1 MQALALSE
9 PAKRERIKATSLR
22 TSKRNKI
29 FLIYIKDRL
38 IILMIMI
45 MAGPCSKG
53 AICSQRRHCAY
64 GPQPQ
69 PHSSATRAHGG
80 AHLSDAH
87 TRVAEATSTR
97 RRPAGNLLDLR
108 GSFLPPARVVNNN
121 PCDAGPVQKRLQHR
135 PDGRPHSLSSR
146 FERTEPSFVAHARPS
161 PPPPTGHMSLPCVQ
175 SARVASAHRANQSGV
190 ATILHSCLP
199 HPHRQAVLSNQ
210 RNALHSDYDVAQA
223 RPCSA
228 PSYTFNVQPLE
239 REWPAPTV

>member
-135 PDGRPHSLSSR
+135 PDGRPHS
-146 FERTEPSFVAHARPS
+146 
-161 PPPPTGHMSLPCVQ
+161 VQ